1 MVALLIPGGGWATAA
16 TVQAMPDVRLAIS
29 ESAAPGTVTVRG
41 CEYRNY
47 SNSSRRTRF
56 CYGTFVYDAT
66 GEAVQVSAHR
76 KADPGDVYAARI
88 TPEGDKAGLRDV
100 RGVLAHLV
108 TAFGGLI
115 MLGLALMVLVFFARV
130 NTLWPFMSAA
140 GAVAVVGVVG
150 MVVGSIA
157 SNT

>member
-1 MVALLIPGGGWATAA
+1 MVALLIPGVGWTTAA
-16 TVQAMPDVRLAIS
+16 TVWAMPDVRLAIS

-41 CEYRNY
+41 CQYRNY
-47 SNSSRRTRF
+47 SNSSGRVRF

-100 RGVLAHLV
+100 KGVLAHLT
-108 TAFGGLI
+108 TAFFGLVL
-115 MLGLALMVLVFFARV
+115 LGLPLMGLVFFAPV
-130 NTLWPFMSAA
+130 NTLWPFMFAA
-140 GAVAVVGVVG
+140 GVVAVAGVVGAVAGA
-150 MVVGSIA
+150 IA

>member
-1 MVALLIPGGGWATAA
+1 MFAPGVGWTAAA

-29 ESAAPGTVTVRG
+29 ESAAPGTVTVLG
-41 CEYRNY
+41 CQDY
-47 SNSSRRTRF
+47 SRRKRF

-66 GEAVQVSAHR
+66 GETVQVSAHR

-100 RGVLAHLV
+100 KGVLAHL
-108 TAFGGLI
+108 TSAFGGLAL
-115 MLGLALMVLVFFARV
+115 LGVALMGLVFFAPV
-130 NTLWPFMSAA
+130 NRLWPFMSAA

-150 MVVGSIA
+150 TVAGSIA